1 MLILRK
7 LSARGCTQIG
17 NPQHDRP
24 QEPEAKL
31 EFSAARAMLYGNG
44 RMLPFEPLVDG
55 LADETPDH
63 QSTCLGP

>member
-44 RMLPFEPLVDG
+44 RMLPFEP
-55 LADETPDH
+55 
-63 QSTCLGP
+63 